1 MTVFLVHGFRWHRQN
16 IRIHIILNNIDDAAP
31 EYMMAKQS
39 TEALNENFNK
49 LFPQIMNNLPA
60 LQFIEPYDPT
70 DETSAATT
78 QPYCFVS
85 DLVERSEAYLDV
97 TAVMNKGVK
106 AVQWDALAD
115 LRDKLAPG
123 EKIGWYVVHN
133 GDEERA
139 MSMRAG
145 KGEEDGSTTGSQSS
159 RKLSGKFKQLMK
171 K

>member
-1 MTVFLVHGFRWHRQN
+1 MSVFLVHGFRWPRKN
-16 IRIHIILNNIDDAAP
+16 ARIHIILNNIDDAAP
-31 EYMMAKQS
+31 EYMMARQS

-49 LFPQIMNNLPA
+49 LFPQIMNNLPV

-70 DETSAATT
+70 DETSAALT

-97 TAVMNKGVK
+97 TSVMNKGVK
-106 AVQWDALAD
+106 AAQWDALAD

-133 GDEERA
+133 GDEDRVK
-139 MSMRAG
+139 SMRDG
-145 KGEEDGSTTGSQSS
+145 KGEEDGSITGSSK
-159 RKLSGKFKQLMK
+159 KLSGMFKQLMK